1 MRFVSLLLL
10 AGVLLGAV
18 TAQTT
23 QQRLVVN
30 GVPVEGYAPDLVPG
44 SAYAPAAPL
53 ARALGA
59 RYSLGRD
66 AATFELGGT
75 FLSIPVFESVA
86 AAAEAPR
93 PLLVNGRPLEAG
105 EGGVRTE
112 NGVYVP
118 VRAVSRALGGTV
130 AYLAGENTV
139 MVTFPRATLLTVT
152 PPEPDAEAR
161 FTFRF
166 SARVPVLE
174 PPPATEPGTEARTL
188 RLRFARTDLAPGVR
202 EGEWRGAG
210 FEASLSAV
218 GGGAEFTLTHTSEG
232 RAAWFA
238 APQGG
243 GFALVVDLVR
253 AEGEDARAAPRAPLV
268 VIDPGHGGEDRGLVF
283 EAGSG
288 GAPAGEGVEESES
301 ALTLAFGRRL
311 AEALLERGIP
321 SRLTRE
327 ADTAPSLEGRAAAGV
342 GADLFVSLHA
352 APLEGGRFNLYFLD
366 EESANGVSSLRRAEA
381 AGGDANSNF
390 IPDFM
395 AGERYARA
403 LREALSGTLAPQAL
417 EGAPIYVL
425 GGAAGR
431 GVMLELSPQDLASET
446 LPILLADALV
456 AALQNERALEEEG
469 GE

>member
-1 MRFVSLLLL
+1 MRFVSLLLFLL
-10 AGVLLGAV
+10 ASFGLSGSA
-18 TAQTT
+18 AA

-59 RYSLGRD
+59 RYSLGAD

-86 AAAEAPR
+86 AAAEASR
-93 PLLVNGRPLEAG
+93 PLLVNGRPSEAG

-112 NGVYVP
+112 NGVFVP

-139 MVTFPRATLLTVT
+139 MVTFPRAALLGVT
-152 PPEPDAEAR
+152 PPETGSETR

-174 PPPATEPGTEARTL
+174 PPAAAEPGTEARTL

-202 EGEWRGAG
+202 QGAWRGAG

-218 GGGAEFTLTHTSEG
+218 GGGVDFVLTHTQG

-243 GFALVVDLVR
+243 GFALVVDLMR
-253 AEGEDARAAPRAPLV
+253 AGGAAARTAPQAPLV

-283 EAGSG
+283 GAGSG
-288 GAPAGEGVEESES
+288 GAPAGESEG

-311 AEALLERGIP
+311 RDALLERGVS

-327 ADTAPSLEGRAAAGV
+327 ADTAPSLERRAAAGV

-366 EESANGVSSLRRAEA
+366 EESAADVSSLRRAEPA
-381 AGGDANSNF
+381 GDANPGF
-390 IPDFM
+390 TPDLT

-403 LREALSGTLAPQAL
+403 VREALAGTLAPQVL
-417 EGAPIYVL
+417 EGAPMYVL

-446 LPILLADALV
+446 LPALLADAFV
-456 AALQNERALEEEG
+456 TALQDERALEEG
-469 GE
+469 GGG